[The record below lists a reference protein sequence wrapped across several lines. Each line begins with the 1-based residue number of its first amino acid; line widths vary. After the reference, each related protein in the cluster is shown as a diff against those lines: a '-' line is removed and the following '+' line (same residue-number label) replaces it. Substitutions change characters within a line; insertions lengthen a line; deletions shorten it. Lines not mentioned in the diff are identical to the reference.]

1 MLYKF
6 DVQTCTIQSNNNGKS
21 IKEDPLQLERTLS
34 SINPINRRDAIAQYV
49 APPVTLKQV
58 MFINIF

>member
-34 SINPINRRDAIAQYV
+34 SINPINRRDAIAQ
-49 APPVTLKQV
+49 
-58 MFINIF
+58 